1 MLTKKFGLDALERAV
16 KTFAQSLLALVG
28 AGAVN
33 VVSLPWSDMFGISAT
48 AALVSLLT
56 SVVSLPLGD
65 SGTASVVKTA
75 TP

>member
-16 KTFAQSLLALVG
+16 KTFAQSLLALIG

-33 VVSLPWSDMFGISAT
+33 IVLLPWADIFAVSAT

-65 SGTASVVKTA
+65 SGTASVV
-75 TP
+75 PSQE